1 MNSNLTSNV
10 NSKSIVLYDS
20 ESNIYELKKIIKNSN
35 PLIITFN
42 LNSHNFLL
50 KNKIKHELSDD
61 YLNENDLD
69 DIQDNSY
76 KFSKWYSDTKISQL
90 VEYDVINIGELFYVE
105 FCYFLTPIL
114 KKFYE
119 IMRISSKFKSST
131 FISSKS
137 LSNLIKLFSNQVKNL
152 DTNYETTKSYNNSEV
167 FKNSIINQLSKNMF
181 HLF

>member
-1 MNSNLTSNV
+1 MTSNV

-76 KFSKWYSDTKISQL
+76 KFSKKG
-90 VEYDVINIGELFYVE
+90 VIV
-105 FCYFLTPIL
+105 
-114 KKFYE
+114 
-119 IMRISSKFKSST
+119 
-131 FISSKS
+131 KS
-137 LSNLIKLFSNQVKNL
+137 LK
-152 DTNYETTKSYNNSEV
+152 
-167 FKNSIINQLSKNMF
+167 
-181 HLF
+181 